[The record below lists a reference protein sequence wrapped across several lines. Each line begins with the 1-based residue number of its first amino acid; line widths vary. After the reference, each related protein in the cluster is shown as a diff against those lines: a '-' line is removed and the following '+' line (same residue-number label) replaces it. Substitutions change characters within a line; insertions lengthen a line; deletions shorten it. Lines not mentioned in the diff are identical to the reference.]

1 MLSWLSEFLEW
12 YRQVPEIWGQD
23 HTAEIVFTQ
32 GASQGAVEEITRQG
46 SRMNLLSQ
54 ADFY

>member
-1 MLSWLSEFLEW
+1 MLSWLSEVLEW
-12 YRQVPEIWGQD
+12 YRQAPEIWGQD
-23 HTAEIVFTQ
+23 HTVEIVPTQ

>member
-23 HTAEIVFTQ
+23 HTAEIVRTQ
-32 GASQGAVEEITRQG
+32 GPSQGAVEEIRRQG